1 MKKTYIPPVVE
12 IMEMENGEILA
23 GSLNHSGRAS
33 YTLGTE
39 SINIKTGAIS
49 NGTGNGFEQGAKDF
63 EFSFAEDF
71 EYDF

>member
-23 GSLNHSGRAS
+23 GSQNHSGSAS

-39 SINIKTGAIS
+39 FTNIKTGAIS
-49 NGTGNGFEQGAKDF
+49 NGIGNDFEQGAKDF